1 MKKLM
6 DLDVYESLKGSMGE
20 RGPQGQQGPQGPMGP
35 QGPKGDPGLKGD
47 KGDRGED
54 GKGIVRTWVD
64 KDANLMVE
72 YSDGTVANTGKVRDN
87 TIQGNAVMG
96 GGGSQPPVKFFPVTT
111 TEYTVKASNL
121 IVGHNIFGVDAGAD
135 ATVYLPDNIDPTRIV
150 VISNEMTSFNVTT
163 QVI

>member
-6 DLDVYESLKGSMGE
+6 DLATYDTLMGKDGAQGEKGE
-20 RGPQGQQGPQGPMGP
+20 RGDQGP
-35 QGPKGDPGLKGD
+35 QGPKGD
-47 KGDRGED
+47 KGDRGDD
-54 GKGIVRTWVD
+54 GRGIVRTWVD

-72 YSDGTVANTGKVRDN
+72 YTDGTVTNTGKVREN
-87 TIQGNAVMG
+87 TVQGNAVMG
-96 GGGSQPPVKFFPVTT
+96 GGGSRPPVKFTPITE

-135 ATVYLPDNIDPTRIV
+135 ATVFLPDNIDPTRIV